1 MTAPHTNAVCFILKM
16 TMNKVAIGDD
26 QLDTVSGGTILPYK
40 VEAGDTL
47 ESIAAKYHVT
57 VNQIKQWNNIQG
69 DSLMAGQPLKLKF

>member
-1 MTAPHTNAVCFILKM
+1 MEVLKM